1 MRSGWAVLK
10 SLCAVQQEIGEGF
23 ARADNTAIKK
33 RKIFKARRG
42 AAPAPVSE
50 AAPATGKA
58 PASAGSNPFAGI
70 SLTPAA
76 AASGNP
82 FAGLPLPAQAA
93 ASKVTLLALAAL
105 IPESCRPYFSP
116 QPYSEQASA

>member
-1 MRSGWAVLK
+1 MRSGWVALK

-42 AAPAPVSE
+42 AAPAPVPASE
-50 AAPATGKA
+50 EATAGGKA

-82 FAGLPLPAQAA
+82 FAGMSLPAQTA
-93 ASKVTLLALAAL
+93 ASKVTFVALAA
-105 IPESCRPYFSP
+105 INT
-116 QPYSEQASA
+116 

>member
-1 MRSGWAVLK
+1 MLHTQPWGHERALMRSGWVALK

-42 AAPAPVSE
+42 AAPAPVPASE
-50 AAPATGKA
+50 EATAGGKA

-82 FAGLPLPAQAA
+82 FAGLSLPAQAA
-93 ASKVTLLALAAL
+93 ASKVTLLALAL
-105 IPESCRPYFSP
+105 FRF
-116 QPYSEQASA
+116 